1 MNFGNIK
8 LPPAKY
14 DCKIF
19 VYQSFRI
26 EITFYREVDTL
37 IISDILSLQKDG
49 IEVNDY
55 RKNHGYFAI
64 DKNPYDNKE
73 LAESI
78 ALHLKEKHN
87 LKVFIECIVYPNS
100 QRSPFIL

>member
-26 EITFYREVDTL
+26 EITFYREVDRL
-37 IISDILSLQKDG
+37 IISDILSLQRDG

-55 RKNHGYFAI
+55 RKHHGYFAI

-73 LAESI
+73 LAKSI
-78 ALHLKEKHN
+78 ALHLEEKHN
-87 LKVFIECIVYPNS
+87 LKVFMEFIVYPL
-100 QRSPFIL
+100 QRSHPIL